1 LSLGVSRETVN
12 VDGWLEVDG
21 LVWRDEPP
29 LLATSDLTETVEVTK
44 IISVAVGYI

>member
-1 LSLGVSRETVN
+1 VSRETVD

-29 LLATSDLTETVEVTK
+29 LLTTSNLTKAVELK
-44 IISVAVGYI
+44 EIR